1 MMKRLTATKRHKTT
15 WINFEHEKCGISRKP
30 SRKGV
35 DIIVRQVLKIL
46 FGLAIYSCGV
56 YLSIYANIGL
66 APWDCLA
73 VGISRHTPLNYG
85 NAMVA
90 ISLAAIIIQLILRER
105 IGFATL
111 LDAIITENLTQ
122 LFCNISPYPENHS
135 LWLGIAY
142 MLFGFL
148 FIALGM
154 YLYMNAEQ
162 GCGPKDG
169 LLIAIGKQLPK
180 IPIGIVEILL
190 WAVVTLFGWM
200 LGGTVGI
207 GTVISILGAGTVMH
221 LFYRFIHFEPRA
233 LQHRSIIETLCGRR
247 FTRRQLL

>member
-1 MMKRLTATKRHKTT
+1 MKRHITIKPRRMT
-15 WINFEHEKCGISRKP
+15 WTNSEYEKHEISWK
-30 SRKGV
+30 SVRKGV

-46 FGLAIYSCGV
+46 LGLSIYSFGV
-56 YLSIYANIGL
+56 YLTIYANIGL
-66 APWDCLA
+66 APWDCLGM
-73 VGISRHTPLNYG
+73 GIAKHTPLNYG
-85 NAMVA
+85 SSMVLIGVCA
-90 ISLAAIIIQLILRER
+90 ILVQLILHEH

-111 LDAIITENLTQ
+111 FDALLTGNMVQ
-122 LFCNISPYPENHS
+122 LLCDISPYPENHS

-154 YLYMNAEQ
+154 YVYMKAEQ

-169 LLIAIGKQLPK
+169 LLVAIGKRLLK

-190 WAVVTLFGWM
+190 WAVVTLIGWL

-207 GTVISILGAGTVMH
+207 GTVISIFGAGAVMH
-221 LFYRFIHFEPRA
+221 LFYTAIHFEPRE
-233 LQHRSIIETLCGRR
+233 LRHRSIKDTFSILFDWG
-247 FTRRQLL
+247 